1 MPAWEGV
8 LHKRRATTF
17 FKRIDG
23 AGPPWLLPA
32 QGARWIVSLQGG
44 GTKFPETHHF
54 KLCSQLALWRTC
66 IHLPSFKTIFTSN
79 PQHHHSIHPAV
90 QNGIPRSTGSSEGIL
105 TVFNSTSTSHSRF
118 RACTN
123 SCSRSL
129 SFFRFNCKPYQSPQ
143 RHTYPVHFKTRIR
156 F

>member
-1 MPAWEGV
+1 MGGGFTQETCYYVFQKNRW
-8 LHKRRATTF
+8 RRATM
-17 FKRIDG
+17 
-23 AGPPWLLPA
+23 APA
-32 QGARWIVSLQGG
+32 QGARWIVSLKVEAQSPPRLIISSSARSSLFG
-44 GTKFPETHHF
+44 E
-54 KLCSQLALWRTC
+54 LVY
-66 IHLPSFKTIFTSN
+66 ILPSFKAIFTSN
-79 PQHHHSIHPAV
+79 PQHHHSIHPAA

-123 SCSRSL
+123 SRSRSL

-143 RHTYPVHFKTRIR
+143 RHTYPVHFKTRIH